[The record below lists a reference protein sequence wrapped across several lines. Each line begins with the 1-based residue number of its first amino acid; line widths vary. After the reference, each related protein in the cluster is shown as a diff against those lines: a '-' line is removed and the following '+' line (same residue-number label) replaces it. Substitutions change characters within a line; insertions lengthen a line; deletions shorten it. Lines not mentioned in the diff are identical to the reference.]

1 MNRYK
6 YKARDQKGVLITGEV
21 EAKSDSQAAKLIRDK
36 GLILVSIKK
45 IGNFSLS
52 FDKMFSDRITSG
64 DVTTFTREFATM
76 INAGLPITEALLIL
90 RAQAKTSMTR
100 VISTILA
107 DVEDGQALSVALE
120 KHPKAFNRTY
130 VALVK
135 SGETGGV
142 LDEVLV
148 RLADNLE
155 KQQEFK
161 GKVKAALIYPVVIV
175 VGMVMVAFI
184 MLVFVIPRLTS
195 LYEQFDAELP
205 FATRFLI
212 KLSDVMSGFW
222 IVILIIIGLAIYV
235 FKSYRKTKNG
245 RRKTDA
251 IFLRLP
257 FVGDLQ
263 KKVTLTDLA
272 RTLSLMVGSGVS
284 ILEGLQIT
292 AGVVNNTI
300 MADALDDT
308 SKLVEKGFPVALA
321 FSRHPEVFPFL
332 FSQML
337 AVGEETGKMDEVLEK
352 LAHIFEVES
361 DQKVKSVTSAV
372 EPIILMVL
380 GVGVAFLVVSI
391 IMPIY
396 NLTTQ
401 I

>member
-6 YKARDQKGVLITGEV
+6 YKARDQHGTMIKGEV
-21 EAKSDSQAAKLIRDK
+21 EASSESQAARLIRGK
-36 GLILVSIKK
+36 KLILVNIRKVSTLPLSI
-45 IGNFSLS
+45 
-52 FDKMFSDRITSG
+52 DKLFRDRVTSG
-64 DVTTFTREFATM
+64 DITTFTREFATM

-100 VISTILA
+100 IISKIMA
-107 DVEDGQALSVALE
+107 DVEDGEALSVALE
-120 KHPKAFNRTY
+120 KHPRAFSKTY
-130 VALVK
+130 VALIK

-142 LDEVLV
+142 MDEVLI
-148 RLADNLE
+148 RLAENME

-175 VGMVMVAFI
+175 IGMVLVAFI
-184 MLVFVIPRLTS
+184 MLIFVIPRLTS
-195 LYEQFDAELP
+195 LYEQFDADLP
-205 FATRFLI
+205 VATRLLI
-212 KLSDVMSGFW
+212 KASDLMSGFW
-222 IVILIIIGLAIYV
+222 VVVLIIFAIII
-235 FKSYRKTKNG
+235 FAFRSYRKTKIG
-245 RRKTDA
+245 RKRTDELYLK
-251 IFLRLP
+251 IP
-257 FVGDLQ
+257 FVGELQ
-263 KKVTLTDLA
+263 KKVMLTELA

-292 AGVVNNTI
+292 SGVMNNSV
-300 MADALDDT
+300 MADALDDS
-308 SKLVEKGFPVALA
+308 SKMVEKGFPVALA
-321 FSRHPEVFPFL
+321 FSRHPEAFPFI

-337 AVGEETGKMDEVLEK
+337 AVGEETGKMDEVLQK

-361 DQKVKSVTSAV
+361 DQKVKTITSAV
-372 EPIILMVL
+372 EPVILLVL